1 MIVPACL
8 LGQAG
13 TNSPSN
19 YASDS
24 VTVKEWLSQSA
35 LLMKTNSDASLQIAQ
50 KALTFSEKINY
61 GLGKAQSLAAIGTVY
76 FTKKDYTAALN
87 HFEKAKS
94 IFAASG
100 NEVELGRLLK
110 TMGDVYAVKSVFRQS
125 FDHYREA
132 ITYLRKTK
140 QLKLMNECQDAMAEI
155 ALNFGQTTGAIGHYK
170 RSLAIKTALNDT
182 EGVIAT
188 TAKISK
194 IHLSQ
199 KQYDSAY
206 YYNRAVQRMVKD
218 DAAVLTDA
226 VIDEF
231 IILSFQGKLA
241 EAALLRKSAERL
253 VAGQQNPTDKIKLW
267 AATSNYYLA
276 QKDRQLASKYFDSA
290 AVAIEKA
297 RSPELAVAGLS
308 LLAEMSSQ
316 NEDYKTAFRML
327 KLMDRYKDIFR
338 SEHIETISAEIRN
351 TAEARLAEKQIE
363 FLNLKNK
370 LADEKLD
377 KAELLR
383 LALKR
388 ENQWIDSSLRSQL
401 LLTDLK
407 TNESNLRNLQLSR
420 EKELSQSL
428 SRENQLK
435 QKLLN
440 DEHKNQQLLWLG
452 IFILTLAGGVIF
464 WQYKKQS
471 NKNRI
476 IQKQAAELAVLNRE
490 IHHRVKNNLQVIS
503 SMLDLQSQNLK
514 DVKAK
519 AMIKESIQRVQSMA
533 FIHRNLYRENAVNSV
548 NINEYIDLLSSHLF
562 QTYNIRPDKIQLHT
576 HIENLNLHTDTAI
589 PLGMILN
596 ELISNAL
603 KYAFKNAENGDIWV
617 TMQRRNDQLLLRV
630 QDNGQ
635 GLPAGFD
642 PDKTAT
648 FGYEIIKAFLQ
659 KMKARMTIDGH
670 NGTDVNILI
679 SKFKTID

>member
-1 MIVPACL
+1 
-8 LGQAG
+8 
-13 TNSPSN
+13 
-19 YASDS
+19 
-24 VTVKEWLSQSA
+24 
-35 LLMKTNSDASLQIAQ
+35 
-50 KALTFSEKINY
+50 
-61 GLGKAQSLAAIGTVY
+61 
-76 FTKKDYTAALN
+76 
-87 HFEKAKS
+87 
-94 IFAASG
+94 
-100 NEVELGRLLK
+100 
-110 TMGDVYAVKSVFRQS
+110 
-125 FDHYREA
+125 
-132 ITYLRKTK
+132 
-140 QLKLMNECQDAMAEI
+140 MNECQDAMGEI
-155 ALNFGQTTGAIGHYK
+155 ALDFGQTAGAIGHYK
-170 RSLAIKTALNDT
+170 RSLSIKTALNDR
-182 EGVIAT
+182 EGIIAT

-206 YYNRAVQRMVKD
+206 HYNRVVQRLAKD
-218 DAAVLTDA
+218 NAATLTDA
-226 VIDEF
+226 AIDEF
-231 IILSFQGKLA
+231 IILSFQGKLI
-241 EAALLRKSAERL
+241 EAAMLRKSAERL
-253 VAGQQNPTDKIKLW
+253 VAGQQNPTDKIKLL

-276 QKDRQLASKYFDSA
+276 QKDREMAGKYFDSA

-297 RSPELAVAGLS
+297 KSPELAVAGLS
-308 LLAEMSSQ
+308 LLVEMSSQ
-316 NEDYKTAFRML
+316 NEDFKTAYRML

-338 SEHIETISAEIRN
+338 SEHIETISAEIRT
-351 TAEARLAEKQIE
+351 TAEARLADKQIE
-363 FLNLKNK
+363 FLNLQNK

-388 ENQWIDSSLRSQL
+388 ENLWIDSSLKSQM

-435 QKLLN
+435 QQLLM
-440 DEHKNQQLLWLG
+440 DERRNQQLLWLG
-452 IFILTLAGGVIF
+452 MGILALAGGTIF

-471 NKNRI
+471 NKNQI

-514 DVKAK
+514 DAKAK
-519 AMIKESIQRVQSMA
+519 AIIKEGIQRVQSMA
-533 FIHRNLYRENAVNSV
+533 FIHQNLYQDNAVNSV
-548 NINEYIDLLSSHLF
+548 NINEYIKMLSEHLF
-562 QTYNIRPDKIQLHT
+562 QTYNIRPDKIQFHT

-603 KYAFKNAENGDIWV
+603 KYAFKNSENGDIWV
-617 TMQRRNDQLLLRV
+617 TMQRSNDQLLLRV
-630 QDNGQ
+630 QDNGV

-642 PDKTAT
+642 PNKTTT

-659 KMKARMTIDGH
+659 KMKARMTIDSQ
-670 NGTDVNILI
+670 NGTDVNIFI
-679 SKFKTID
+679 SKFKMID